1 MFWQLEMRE
10 GWLPLFHH
18 LMMNWTM
25 KKMYFSKN
33 KKDQKYITEDGE
45 LPDETSTMV
54 DTSNSEASN
63 GDGTDTP
70 TLEDETIDNQ
80 TADNPITE
88 VNETVESSTD
98 FEAA

>member
-1 MFWQLEMRE
+1 
-10 GWLPLFHH
+10 
-18 LMMNWTM
+18 
-25 KKMYFSKN
+25 
-33 KKDQKYITEDGE
+33 
-45 LPDETSTMV
+45 MV

-80 TADNPITE
+80 TADSPITE

-98 FEAA
+98 FESTFSTNEPTTII